1 MIDFV
6 DSPPFL
12 RIALRVAMATM
23 HFHIAQTN
31 LFLEELFF
39 AFRVSQDNV
48 APMKNCPGWVQNRSI
63 RSWGL
68 GYMVILEICGSNKL
82 GYVNFIQNK
91 STFARPK
98 KMQTLVFILL
108 KDYTK

>member
-1 MIDFV
+1 
-6 DSPPFL
+6 
-12 RIALRVAMATM
+12 
-23 HFHIAQTN
+23 
-31 LFLEELFF
+31 
-39 AFRVSQDNV
+39 
-48 APMKNCPGWVQNRSI
+48 MKNCPGWVQNRSI

-68 GYMVILEICGSNKL
+68 EYMVILDFGESNNL

>member
-1 MIDFV
+1 
-6 DSPPFL
+6 
-12 RIALRVAMATM
+12 MATM

-31 LFLEELFF
+31 LFLKEQFF
-39 AFRVSQDNV
+39 RIKGIQGTNV

-68 GYMVILEICGSNKL
+68 RYIVILEFCGSNKL
-82 GYVNFIQNK
+82 GYINFIQNK

>member
-1 MIDFV
+1 M
-6 DSPPFL
+6 
-12 RIALRVAMATM
+12 
-23 HFHIAQTN
+23 N
-31 LFLEELFF
+31 
-39 AFRVSQDNV
+39 NV
-48 APMKNCPGWVQNRSI
+48 APMKIALGGCKIGQLGQ
-63 RSWGL
+63 SWGL
-68 GYMVILEICGSNKL
+68 GYMVILEICRSIKL